1 MLLLLFSHLVVSDC
15 LWPYGLQHARLPCPS
30 LSLGAFSNSFPL
42 SCWCHPTLSSVV
54 PFSSCLQS
62 LPESGS
68 FPLVSSSHQIAKV
81 LEFQPQYISPSNEYS
96 GLISSRI
103 GWFDLLAVQGTL
115 KSSPAP
121 HFKSVSSVLSFLY
134 GSTLKMH
141 TLTFIHTFKNHG
153 FDYMECYFISLPPP
167 QPSYT
172 PWKNHIPCPSH
183 YSPLL
188 CSINNFHLFTASFLA
203 IYKFPLA
210 PIFKNTEHKK
220 QNLLLNTYLPLVTT
234 LLLCFPSQLNLW
246 KELASSQ
253 SSVLHL

>member
-1 MLLLLFSHLVVSDC
+1 MLLLLFSHLVVSDS

-30 LSLGAFSNSFPL
+30 LSLGAFSNSCPL
-42 SCWCHPTLSSVV
+42 SCWCPPTLSSVI

-62 LPESGS
+62 LPASGS

-121 HFKSVSSVLSFLY
+121 HFKSINSVLSFLY

-141 TLTFIHTFKNHG
+141 TLTFIQKPWLWLHG
-153 FDYMECYFISLPPP
+153 MLFHITSSSSALLHSLKKSHPMSIPLFS
-167 QPSYT
+167 PS
-172 PWKNHIPCPSH
+172 
-183 YSPLL
+183 L
-188 CSINNFHLFTASFLA
+188 FH
-203 IYKFPLA
+203 
-210 PIFKNTEHKK
+210 
-220 QNLLLNTYLPLVTT
+220 Q
-234 LLLCFPSQLNLW
+234 
-246 KELASSQ
+246 
-253 SSVLHL
+253 